1 MELDG
6 VTIVTDFPRKVRE
19 IENTWIPMPDGTR
32 LAARIWLPEDAEA
45 DPVPAILEY
54 LPYRKRDGTRE
65 RDELTHSYFAGHGY
79 AGVRVDMR
87 GSGDSEG
94 VCLGEYL
101 LQEQD
106 DCLAVI
112 EWLAAQ
118 PWCSGAVGMIGISW
132 GGFNGLQVAARR
144 PPALKAVVSLCSTDD
159 RYADDIHFMGGAVLT
174 DKLAWGAT
182 AFAIANTPPDPA
194 LVGERWREM
203 WVERLENNGLWL
215 MDWFRHQRRDDF
227 YRHGS
232 ICEDYADVEIP
243 VYAVGGWADGYS
255 NAIFRLLQNLSGPRK
270 GLVGPWGHKFPHF
283 ARPGPRIGFLQE
295 CLRWWDQHLKGI
307 DTGIMEEP
315 MLRAWMQDPMPPAPW
330 YKTRPGRWVA
340 EPNWPAPGTELQS
353 WTLAPGALVR
363 EEVPERPLSIRSPET
378 VGLTAGAWCGYGLE
392 PDLPVDQRQ
401 EAGGSLVFETEPLAE
416 DLEVLGFPVLEAV
429 VSSDRPVATLVAVL
443 SAVAPDGPV
452 SRVSF
457 GILNLT
463 HRDSHAEPAPLVPGQ
478 PVSVSLKLNACGQR
492 FAKGERIRLAL
503 CTAYWPIVWPAPE
516 PVTLTVTTGA
526 SRLQLPLRAPRAEDA
541 ALPDFAAPECATPM
555 AQTAL
560 APGCFA
566 REVTADQASGK
577 TVYTRVGDDGSVHH
591 TQTDLTVTVSNTDR
605 FTIVDG
611 DPASATGHCT
621 WRKRYQRGD
630 WTAEV
635 TVAVEVSAQADAFE
649 VTASLGARD
658 GQAEVLTRSWKERIP
673 RDLC

>member
-1 MELDG
+1 M
-6 VTIVTDFPRKVRE
+6 
-19 IENTWIPMPDGTR
+19 
-32 LAARIWLPEDAEA
+32 
-45 DPVPAILEY
+45 
-54 LPYRKRDGTRE
+54 
-65 RDELTHSYFAGHGY
+65 
-79 AGVRVDMR
+79 
-87 GSGDSEG
+87 
-94 VCLGEYL
+94 
-101 LQEQD
+101 
-106 DCLAVI
+106 
-112 EWLAAQ
+112 
-118 PWCSGAVGMIGISW
+118 
-132 GGFNGLQVAARR
+132 
-144 PPALKAVVSLCSTDD
+144 
-159 RYADDIHFMGGAVLT
+159 
-174 DKLAWGAT
+174 
-182 AFAIANTPPDPA
+182 
-194 LVGERWREM
+194 
-203 WVERLENNGLWL
+203 
-215 MDWFRHQRRDDF
+215 
-227 YRHGS
+227 
-232 ICEDYADVEIP
+232 
-243 VYAVGGWADGYS
+243 
-255 NAIFRLLQNLSGPRK
+255 
-270 GLVGPWGHKFPHF
+270 
-283 ARPGPRIGFLQE
+283 
-295 CLRWWDQHLKGI
+295 KGI

-340 EPNWPAPGTELQS
+340 EPDWPAPGTETQA
-353 WTLAPGALVR
+353 WTLAAGALVR
-363 EEVPERPLSIRSPET
+363 EAVPERPLSIRSPET
-378 VGLTAGAWCGYGLE
+378 VGLAAGAWCGYGLE

-463 HRDSHAEPAPLVPGQ
+463 HRDSHAEPSPLVPGQ

-492 FAKGERIRLAL
+492 FAKGEHIRLAL
-503 CTAYWPIVWPAPE
+503 STAYWPIVWPAPE
-516 PVTLTVTTGA
+516 PVTLTVTSGA
-526 SRLQLPLRAPRAEDA
+526 SRLHLPLRAPQAADA

-555 AQTAL
+555 VQTVL

-611 DPASATGHCT
+611 DPASATGRCT

-635 TVAVEVSAQADAFE
+635 AVAVEVSAQADAFE

-658 GQAEVLTRSWKERIP
+658 GQAEVLTRNWKERIP

>member
-19 IENTWIPMPDGTR
+19 IENTWIPLPDGTK

-65 RDELTHSYFAGHGY
+65 RDELTHPYFAGHGY

-144 PPALKAVVSLCSTDD
+144 PPALKAVISLCSTDD

-174 DKLAWGAT
+174 DKLGWGAT

-270 GLVGPWGHKFPHF
+270 GLVGPWGHKYPHF

-295 CLRWWDQHLKGI
+295 CLRWWDQHLKGL

-340 EPNWPAPGTELQS
+340 EPDWPAPGVDTQT

-363 EEVPERPLSIRSPET
+363 EKVPERPLAIRSPET
-378 VGLTAGAWCGYGLE
+378 VGLAAGAWCGYGLE

-429 VSSDRPVATLVAVL
+429 VSSDRPVATLAAVL

-478 PVSVSLKLNACGQR
+478 AVTVSLKLNACGQR

-503 CTAYWPIVWPAPE
+503 STAYWPIIWPAPE
-516 PVTLTVTTGA
+516 PVTLTVTSGA
-526 SRLQLPLRAPRAEDA
+526 SRLHLPLRAPQAADA

-611 DPASATGHCT
+611 DPASATGRCT

-649 VTASLGARD
+649 VTTSLGARD